1 MRKSLFI
8 LVTICALSAITLIS
22 ASVLFSY
29 SLSMSATVAPQ
40 GSVKITI
47 DATDYTNGAPITIN
61 WGTVQWG
68 ANNKTITITNNV
80 NAALTPSIRSSPS
93 LPTGWTLTLSLSQPI
108 AAGGSA
114 TGTLTLNVPTDTTVG
129 SYSSMT
135 AIIDV
140 SYS

>member
-1 MRKSLFI
+1 LRKSLFI
-8 LVTICALSAITLIS
+8 LITICALSAITLIS
-22 ASVLFSY
+22 ASVLFSF
-29 SLSMSATVAPQ
+29 SLNMIATAAPQ

-68 ANNKTITITNNV
+68 ANSKTITITNNV
-80 NAALTPSIRSSPS
+80 NLALTPSIRASPS

-114 TGTLTLNVPTDTTVG
+114 TGTLTLNVPTDTAAG
-129 SYSSMT
+129 SYSSMS

>member
-1 MRKSLFI
+1 LKKSPLI
-8 LVTICALSAITLIS
+8 LVSICALSAITLIS
-22 ASVLFSY
+22 ASILYSY

-68 ANNKTITITNNV
+68 ANNKTITITNNA
-80 NAALTPSIRSSPS
+80 NAALTPSIRASPS
-93 LPTGWTLTLSLSQPI
+93 LPTGWTLTLSLSSPI

-114 TGTLTLNVPTDTTVG
+114 TGTLALNVPTDTAAG
-129 SYSSMT
+129 SYSSMS

-140 SYS
+140 SY